1 MIKTDKNTHTQ
12 IVPTLCR
19 LCIAHCGVLAS
30 VEDDGGRRKVT
41 KVTGDPNNPLF
52 KGYSCPKGRAL
63 PEMHNHDGRLLH
75 SLKQQDDGSFA
86 TINSGQASIEVAEKI
101 KALVDQYGP
110 RSVAIYV
117 GTPNV
122 GYPAAAGTGNA
133 FLRAIGSRMFFTSN
147 TIDQPGKQI
156 SLAAHGKW
164 LGGEP
169 DFDKADAWLLMGVNP
184 IISKAAGIHG
194 QNPAQ
199 KLKEAV
205 ARGLK
210 LIVIDPRVSDTARK
224 AFIHLQSRPGEDHAV
239 LAGMLHIII
248 ERQLYHAEF
257 VNENTEGFATLK
269 KHVSGFTPE
278 YVAERAG
285 IAADDLIAAAK
296 TFATAKIKHGNSG
309 TGSSFSMYCNL
320 KEYLLACLNTLCA
333 AYTHAGEKVTR
344 PNAMLPAYTPK
355 AQPLAPFKGWGF
367 GEKLRVRNLTDT
379 AAGMPTAALA
389 DEILLEGEGRVRAL
403 ICIGGNPMAAWPD
416 QRKTQQALEKL
427 DLLLTFDVEMSS
439 TARLADY
446 VIACKHSLETPGMS
460 QSGEAIKFFG
470 TGIGFPSAYAQYSPR
485 IVDPPLGADVV
496 EEWEFFYDMARHIGL
511 ELTYVAFFGTAKY
524 VESPMAMMT
533 LDKNNKPSTED
544 IYDAICSQSRIPL
557 EEVKS
562 FPHGKVFE
570 GDVMVAEKDPDCD
583 AKLEL
588 ANDFMMQQLAE
599 VFTQDYQAQRN
610 TPQYPFRYIPR
621 RHNNFMN
628 SAGRSIKKLTGDKP
642 WNPLWMHPND
652 LQTLGINEGDYV
664 ELATAHDAI
673 PAIVEA
679 DATLLP
685 GVVAMAHAFGGL
697 VEEDHRYRELG
708 SNTGR
713 LIRTE
718 VDYDPITGMPHMGN
732 IPVAIRAL

>member
-1 MIKTDKNTHTQ
+1 MSKT
-12 IVPTLCR
+12 VPSICR
-19 LCIAHCGVLAS
+19 LCIAHCGVLAT
-30 VEDDGGRRKVT
+30 VEDDNGRRKLT
-41 KVTGDPNNPLF
+41 KVTGDPDNPLF
-52 KGYSCPKGRAL
+52 KGYTCPKGRAL
-63 PEMHNHDGRLLH
+63 PEMHNHEGRLLH
-75 SLKQQDDGSFA
+75 SLKKQPDGRFEKIDSDSA
-86 TINSGQASIEVAEKI
+86 AIEVAEKI
-101 KALVDQYGP
+101 DQLVKEHGP

-169 DFDKADAWLLMGVNP
+169 DFDRADAWLLMGVNP
-184 IISKAAGIHG
+184 VISKAAGIHG

-205 ARGLK
+205 ARGMK

-224 AFIHLQSRPGEDHAV
+224 ASIHLQSRPGEDHTI
-239 LAGMLHIII
+239 LAGMINVIIQD
-248 ERQLYHAEF
+248 QLYDKAF
-257 VNENTEGFATLK
+257 VSANTEGFDELK
-269 KHVSGFTPE
+269 AQVAGFTPE

-285 IAADDLIAAAK
+285 IRAEDLIAAAT

-333 AYTHAGEKVTR
+333 AYTQEGEKVTR

-389 DEILLEGEGRVRAL
+389 DEILLEGQGQVKAL

-416 QRKTQQALEKL
+416 QRKTQQAMEKL
-427 DLLLTFDVEMSS
+427 ELLLTFDIEMSS

-470 TGIGFPSAYAQYSPR
+470 TGIGFPNAYAQYSPR
-485 IVDPPLGADVV
+485 IVDPPHDADVV
-496 EEWEFFYDMARHIGL
+496 EEWEFFYQMAKHLDL
-511 ELTYVAFFGTAKY
+511 ELSYVAFFGTAKY
-524 VESPMAMMT
+524 VESPMELML
-533 LDKNNKPSTED
+533 LDKNDKPTTED
-544 IYDAICSQSRIPL
+544 IYDVICKNSRVPL
-557 EEVKS
+557 DTVKQY
-562 FPHGKVFE
+562 PHGHVFDSE
-570 GDVMVAEKDPDCD
+570 IFVAPKDTDCE
-583 AKLEL
+583 AKLAL
-588 ANDFMMQQLAE
+588 ANDFMMSQLTE
-599 VFTQDYQAQRN
+599 VFTQDFRAQHD
-610 TPQYPFRYIPR
+610 TPDYPFRYIPR

-628 SAGRSIKKLTGDKP
+628 SAGRSIRKLTGDKP
-642 WNPLWMHPND
+642 WNPVWMHP
-652 LQTLGINEGDYV
+652 GDMEKLSIEDGDSV
-664 ELATAHDAI
+664 SLATAFDAI
-673 PAIVEA
+673 PAIVAA
-679 DATLLP
+679 DDSLRP

-697 VEEDHRYRELG
+697 VEEDHRYLELG

-713 LIRTE
+713 LLRTDE
-718 VDYDPITGMPHMGN
+718 DYDPITGMPKMGN
-732 IPVAIRAL
+732 IPVAIRPMKAATA